1 MLFFPTAMSSGR
13 NETLY
18 WKYASDLFIVW
29 SRLMSSLSGMLVA
42 DAGTPFTVSV
52 FEFPWGLLNFL

>member
-1 MLFFPTAMSSGR
+1 MSSGR
-13 NETLY
+13 SETLY

-52 FEFPWGLLNFL
+52 LEFPWGLLNFL